1 VRTRDGWKYVCLE
14 GQPLMLFNL
23 DEDPYELNN
32 LAFLDTYNEVRAELQ
47 AMLVAW
53 LGRTGDTFELP
64 EL

>member
-1 VRTRDGWKYVCLE
+1 V
-14 GQPLMLFNL
+14 LFNL